1 MSIKRVNVDGLM
13 KLDAF
18 SHAVVAGDFIYVSG
32 SLGTLGE
39 TTDLAP
45 GGTAGETR
53 QVLEN
58 IEAIL
63 SGCGASLKDVVKMGV
78 FLSDMETF
86 PEMNSAY
93 VEIMGDAPPARI
105 TVGKAGLAIGAAVEI
120 DCVAYKPVA

>member
-32 SLGTLGE
+32 SLGNIGE
-39 TTDLAP
+39 TMDLAP

-53 QVLEN
+53 QVLKN
-58 IEAIL
+58 IETIL
-63 SGCGASLKDVVKMGV
+63 SNCGASLKDLVKMSV
-78 FLSDMETF
+78 FLADMDTF

-93 VEIMGDAPPARI
+93 MEIMGAEPPARI
-105 TVGKAGLAIGAAVEI
+105 TVGKAGLASGAAGEI
-120 DCVAYKPVA
+120 DGVADKPSA

>member
-32 SLGTLGE
+32 SLGTIGA
-39 TTDLAP
+39 TMDLAS

-53 QVLEN
+53 QVLLN
-58 IEAIL
+58 IETMLA
-63 SGCGASLKDVVKMGV
+63 GCGATLKDVVKMGV

-86 PEMNSAY
+86 AEMNSVY

-105 TVGKAGLAIGAAVEI
+105 TVGKVGLAIGAAVEI
-120 DCVAYKPVA
+120 DCIAYKPST